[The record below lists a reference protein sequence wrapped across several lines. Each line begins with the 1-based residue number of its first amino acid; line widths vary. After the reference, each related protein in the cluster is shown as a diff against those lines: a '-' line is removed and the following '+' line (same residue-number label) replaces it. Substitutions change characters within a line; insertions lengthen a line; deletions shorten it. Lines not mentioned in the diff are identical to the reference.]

1 MTDHARHAH
10 AEEHFLALL
19 AESGIP
25 QPDEVAHLRR
35 CPIFLWEP
43 SKFVVLIDLDELA
56 PGDDP
61 FEGFDPAFLLKDDG
75 FMPAG

>member
-1 MTDHARHAH
+1 MTDHTRHVH
-10 AEEHFLALL
+10 AEAHFLALL
-19 AESGIP
+19 AESRLS

-35 CPIFLWEP
+35 CLIFLWEP

-61 FEGFDPAFLLKDDG
+61 LEGFDPALLLTDDG
-75 FMPAG
+75 FAAAG

>member
-1 MTDHARHAH
+1 MTDHTRHVH
-10 AEEHFLALL
+10 AEAHFLALL
-19 AESGIP
+19 AESGS

-35 CPIFLWEP
+35 CLIFLWEP

-61 FEGFDPAFLLKDDG
+61 FEGFDPALLLTDDG
-75 FMPAG
+75 FAAAG